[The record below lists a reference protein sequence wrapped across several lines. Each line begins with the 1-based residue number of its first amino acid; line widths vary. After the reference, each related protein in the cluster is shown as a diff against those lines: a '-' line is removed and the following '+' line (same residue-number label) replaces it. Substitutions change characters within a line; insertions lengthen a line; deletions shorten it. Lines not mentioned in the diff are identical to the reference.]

1 MMTSIKSTTYTTGQ
15 TVFRFSDWTATD
27 HREVE
32 SISMNLED
40 KRTNFY
46 AIMADGTTIRISNHT
61 GIKTALV
68 ETPEPFTRH
77 LYQLKASADF
87 SQCYET
93 RKEDAETRLQAAF
106 FLLQSVLSL
115 IDEGDC
121 VLDW

>member
-1 MMTSIKSTTYTTGQ
+1 MTSVKSTTYSTGQ

-32 SISMNLED
+32 SISIHLDD

-46 AIMADGTTIRISNHT
+46 AVMADGTTVRISNHT
-61 GIKTALV
+61 GVKTAMV
-68 ETPEPFTRH
+68 ETPESRH
-77 LYQLKASADF
+77 MYQLKASADF
-87 SQCYET
+87 KPCYDVRNGSPE
-93 RKEDAETRLQAAF
+93 ERLQAAF

-121 VLDW
+121 FLEW